1 MRVILLLCSAI
12 VASVFAGQQTIAY
25 SDLDSCGHRHAS
37 PEDAFSRTASQPALP
52 GALSS
57 TEIAALY
64 SANPRAVQ
72 AAVHALDPWIY
83 FDWVDGL
90 TTFSTRY
97 TIAATFPQVTAYL
110 EAEFQALGYQ
120 TTLDP
125 FQIQGLTRH
134 NIIAELPGLVT
145 PEHVILVCGHFDSIS
160 QDPHNN
166 APGADD
172 NASGAAA
179 VVELARVLKQF
190 EFDATI
196 RFVCFSGEEQG
207 LVGSEEYVADLIAA
221 GTLNEIKAVINMD
234 MIAYMNDSKMDVLL
248 EGHRN
253 HSKTLIDL
261 LVEMA
266 AQHTDLKT
274 VKSFNPFGSDHM
286 PYIDN
291 GLNAVLTIEEG
302 YWANNH
308 YHKTSDKV
316 PTLSIP
322 LAMEIMKMNI
332 AAAATAAGI
341 HDVGSAGTVTTY
353 GVGLGGA
360 NIGQLSSTS
369 IPNIGTAIELDV
381 SGFANS
387 TALTLMVSGAQDG
400 FPEYGGTV
408 LIDLDEVLLNQPFA
422 LSGGSATVQVALP
435 ASAKFVGRS
444 GYFQCGGYDTTQTE
458 GVALSNGLK
467 IFIGQ

>member
-1 MRVILLLCSAI
+1 MRALLLICSAI
-12 VASVFAGQQTIAY
+12 VASAFAGQQPIVS
-25 SDLDSCGHRHAS
+25 SDFESCGHRHAALENPS
-37 PEDAFSRTASQPALP
+37 LRTTSQPALP
-52 GALSS
+52 GAISS

-64 SANPRAVQ
+64 SASPRAVQ

-83 FDWVDGL
+83 FEWVDGL

-97 TIAATFPQVTAYL
+97 TTAATFPQVTAYL
-110 EAEFQALGYQ
+110 DAEFQALGYQ

-134 NIIAELPGLVT
+134 NIIAEIPGSVT

-190 EFDATI
+190 EFDCTI

-207 LVGSEEYVADLIAA
+207 LVGSEEYVDDLKAA

-234 MIAYMNDSKMDVLL
+234 MIAYMNNSKMDVLL

-266 AQHTDLKT
+266 AEHTNLKT

-286 PYIDN
+286 PFIDN

-302 YWANNH
+302 YWANRH
-308 YHKTSDKV
+308 YHKTSDTV
-316 PTLSIP
+316 STLSIP
-322 LAMEIMKMNI
+322 LAMEIMKMNV

-353 GVGLGGA
+353 GDGLAGA
-360 NIGQLSSTS
+360 NIGRLSSTS
-369 IPNIGTAIELDV
+369 VPNIGTVIELDV

-387 TALTLMVSGAQDG
+387 TALNLMVSAAEGG

-408 LIDLDEVLLNQPFA
+408 LIDFDEVLLTQPFA
-422 LSGGSATVQVALP
+422 LSGGGATVQVALP

-444 GYFQCGGYDTTQTE
+444 GYFQCGGYDATQAE